1 MAIASVDQLARQLS
15 LTDEMA
21 AADYQLLSLNLAAAQ
36 DHVERLLGYR
46 IEDTFGGDDQEP
58 VPPPLTFAVLMLAA
72 WWYEQREAALT
83 GGAAAEVPFG
93 VAEIVNVYREFTF

>member
-1 MAIASVDQLARQLS
+1 MIATTYHLAQQLS

-21 AADYQLLSLNLAAAQ
+21 TADAALLQLNLAAAQ

-46 IEDTFGGDDQEP
+46 IEDTFGGVDQGP